1 MILVKGDY
9 PQIQRGDSC
18 IGFRL
23 DQTARAELC
32 QDFGEIYRADRRPDQ
47 VLGIEFAELLF
58 LQQRKND

>member
-1 MILVKGDY
+1 M
-9 PQIQRGDSC
+9 QIQRSDGR

-23 DQTARAELC
+23 DQTAGGRFRRN
-32 QDFGEIYRADRRPDQ
+32 FGEIERADRRPDQ

>member
-1 MILVKGDY
+1 VHN
-9 PQIQRGDSC
+9 IQRSDGR

-23 DQTARAELC
+23 GQTARGKSR
-32 QDFGEIYRADRRPDQ
+32 QNFGKIDRADRRPDQ